1 MKAPT
6 IFINILSLAS
16 LYLAVSCNEEEQH
29 DQTVSTILAT
39 IEQSST
45 RTALDGPDA
54 DGVYK
59 TIWSSDDAIAVFSG
73 SNAASEFK
81 LTSGANT
88 NTAEFE
94 GNAASDN
101 MVAIYPYSIV
111 KGRTGSTI
119 SVTLPEVQEY
129 VSGNIPQ
136 GAYPMAAVSDGAV
149 LPFYN
154 LCSVLRL
161 RMFGELTVK
170 SITFTPNDA
179 TVKTSGNATVNA
191 GDKMLTMSGDANST
205 VKLNCANGV
214 KLTRT
219 STDFL
224 MAVPAQKY
232 TGGFTITISTDQG
245 AVVKAVKSDVT
256 LSRSVLY
263 PIKAFECKIEQSKDN
278 IVFDDAN
285 FKAYMIKN
293 FDTDGDGE
301 ISYEEALAITMIDVD
316 TDNIESLAGIEHMAN
331 LTELNCE
338 GPFVMSGYEPE
349 EGRGKLKTLDVS
361 KNTKLTKLY
370 CGFNQFSSLDLTS
383 NVLLE
388 RLRCAGNDLNN
399 LDVSKNTELTRL
411 TAYNNHLSSIDV
423 SYNTKLEVIDLSNN
437 QIKSIDIS
445 KNESLATFN
454 CDDNLLTELDPS
466 NNQKLTN
473 IYCSNN
479 NLSSINVRK
488 NQKLAKLVIIG
499 NSIPQ
504 IDLRNNSEL
513 THLFCEKNKISEL
526 DLSNNTKLR
535 QLTVNDNSL
544 SSLTVNCCPEI
555 KTLNAN
561 NNLIKEMDIS
571 ELTSLS
577 DFYCSGNPLET
588 LYVFDG
594 QIDALFEKEIPSTTK
609 IVVKGTEPGEDEVF
623 TVTPT
628 LFDIDGYEQDIT
640 MTVTANISYSIDSQ
654 PEWISKKS
662 DNSGVYTFTV
672 SANTTSSSRRGEIIF
687 KNANNSFLTVTV
699 KQRIQTYT
707 SSDYSQDGQVT
718 RIHSATVGKGIDVVF
733 VGDAF
738 ADKDQDLFNKYVELG
753 KEAFFT
759 EEPFRSTMNRFNIY
773 RIGSVSKNGIIT
785 QEGGDTKFSAQFGQ
799 GTYVGGDNNLVNSF
813 VKASIPSVDLTKT
826 IIFVIINKAKYAG
839 TCHMFSNNQAVCY
852 VPLCRNENEY
862 AQTLRHEGCGHGFGK
877 LADEYFYD
885 SMGRIPDDEVSE
897 LKKWK
902 GFAYGFH
909 ENVDLTSD
917 PNTILWSKFI
927 SDSRY
932 SGKVGVHEGGYTY
945 PYGVYRPT
953 HNSIMRY
960 NTGGF
965 NAPSREAIY
974 KKIMKFSE
982 GDAWTYDYETFVA
995 FDAPARSAKAVTR
1008 AAAQCAAVDKANFI
1022 PLAPP
1027 VMVMVDK

>member
-1 MKAPT
+1 MKAST

-29 DQTVSTILAT
+29 GQTVRTIMAT

-73 SNAASEFK
+73 NNAASEFK

-129 VSGNIPQ
+129 VNGNIPQ
-136 GAYPMAAVSDGAV
+136 GSYPMAAVSDGAV

-179 TVKTSGNATVNA
+179 STKASGNATVNA
-191 GDKMLTMSGDANST
+191 ADKMLTMSSDAEAT

-214 KLTRT
+214 KLTGT
-219 STDFL
+219 NTDFL
-224 MAVPAQKY
+224 MVVPAQKY
-232 TGGFTITISTDQG
+232 TGGFTITINTDQG

-263 PIKAFECKIEQSKDN
+263 PIKTFECKIDHSKDN
-278 IVFDDAN
+278 IVFEDAN

-423 SYNTKLEVIDLSNN
+423 SNNTKLEVIDLSNN

-445 KNESLATFN
+445 NNESLATFN
-454 CDDNLLTELDPS
+454 CNDNLLTELDPS

-555 KTLNAN
+555 EILNAN

-571 ELTSLS
+571 ELIALKYF
-577 DFYCSGNPLET
+577 DCIRNPLET
-588 LYVFDG
+588 LYIFEG
-594 QIDALFEKEIPSTTK
+594 QIDTLTEINIPSNTK
-609 IVVKGTEPGEDEVF
+609 IVVKGSEDPDDPEDWAGKEFWHKSLGMRFTATWCGYCPMMATSFASAISQYPNRIELLNLHPTSSNLGFNGTSKLENIFKITSFPTGMIDYRSSIANYSNSNYTTKVILDAVKETESNYPVKTGISFSSSVSGNTLNLNVKLYIKEKGDYKVTAVLLEDNIIGYQNGGGNSYNHSGIARVAFTDITGDEVS
-623 TVTPT
+623 TS
-628 LFDIDGYEQDIT
+628 E
-640 MTVTANISYSIDSQ
+640 
-654 PEWISKKS
+654 
-662 DNSGVYTFTV
+662 DNKT
-672 SANTTSSSRRGEIIF
+672 
-687 KNANNSFLTVTV
+687 
-699 KQRIQTYT
+699 
-707 SSDYSQDGQVT
+707 
-718 RIHSATVGKGIDVVF
+718 
-733 VGDAF
+733 
-738 ADKDQDLFNKYVELG
+738 
-753 KEAFFT
+753 
-759 EEPFRSTMNRFNIY
+759 
-773 RIGSVSKNGIIT
+773 VSKNYTATIPSSCDKNNLRVLVYVLRQYGSQTIIRTADYGDYYVDNAISAAVGTT
-785 QEGGDTKFSAQFGQ
+785 QDLVFSDGTVYGGNEDTKD
-799 GTYVGGDNNLVNSF
+799 GGE
-813 VKASIPSVDLTKT
+813 I
-826 IIFVIINKAKYAG
+826 
-839 TCHMFSNNQAVCY
+839 
-852 VPLCRNENEY
+852 
-862 AQTLRHEGCGHGFGK
+862 TLK
-877 LADEYFYD
+877 
-885 SMGRIPDDEVSE
+885 
-897 LKKWK
+897 
-902 GFAYGFH
+902 
-909 ENVDLTSD
+909 
-917 PNTILWSKFI
+917 
-927 SDSRY
+927 
-932 SGKVGVHEGGYTY
+932 
-945 PYGVYRPT
+945 
-953 HNSIMRY
+953 
-960 NTGGF
+960 
-965 NAPSREAIY
+965 
-974 KKIMKFSE
+974 
-982 GDAWTYDYETFVA
+982 
-995 FDAPARSAKAVTR
+995 
-1008 AAAQCAAVDKANFI
+1008 
-1022 PLAPP
+1022 
-1027 VMVMVDK
+1027 

>member
-1 MKAPT
+1 M
-6 IFINILSLAS
+6 
-16 LYLAVSCNEEEQH
+16 
-29 DQTVSTILAT
+29 AT

-73 SNAASEFK
+73 NNAASEFK

-191 GDKMLTMSGDANST
+191 GDKMLTMSGDAKST
-205 VKLNCANGV
+205 VRLNCANGV

-224 MAVPAQKY
+224 MVVPAQKY
-232 TGGFTITISTDQG
+232 TGGFTITINTDQG

-263 PIKAFECKIEQSKDN
+263 PVKTFECKIDHSKDN
-278 IVFDDAN
+278 IVFEDAN

-423 SYNTKLEVIDLSNN
+423 SNNTKLEVIDLSNN

-555 KTLNAN
+555 EILNAN

-571 ELTSLS
+571 ELIALKYF
-577 DFYCSGNPLET
+577 DCIRNPLET
-588 LYVFDG
+588 LYIFEG
-594 QIDALFEKEIPSTTK
+594 QIDALTEINIPSNTK
-609 IVVKGTEPGEDEVF
+609 IVVKGSEDPDDPEDWAGKEFWHKSLGMRFTATWCGYCPMMATSFASAISQYPNRIELLNLHPTSSNLGFNGTSKLENIFKITSFPTGMIDYRSSIANYSNSNYTTKVILNAVKETESNYPVKTGISFSSSVSGNTLNLNVKLYIKEKGDYKVTAVLLEDNIIGYQNGGGNSYNHSGIARVAFTDITGDEVS
-623 TVTPT
+623 TS
-628 LFDIDGYEQDIT
+628 E
-640 MTVTANISYSIDSQ
+640 
-654 PEWISKKS
+654 
-662 DNSGVYTFTV
+662 DNKT
-672 SANTTSSSRRGEIIF
+672 
-687 KNANNSFLTVTV
+687 
-699 KQRIQTYT
+699 
-707 SSDYSQDGQVT
+707 
-718 RIHSATVGKGIDVVF
+718 
-733 VGDAF
+733 
-738 ADKDQDLFNKYVELG
+738 
-753 KEAFFT
+753 
-759 EEPFRSTMNRFNIY
+759 
-773 RIGSVSKNGIIT
+773 VSKNYTATIPSSCDKNNLRVLVYVLRQYGSQTIIRTADYGDYYVDNAISAAVGTT
-785 QEGGDTKFSAQFGQ
+785 QDLVFSDGTVYGGNEDTKD
-799 GTYVGGDNNLVNSF
+799 GGE
-813 VKASIPSVDLTKT
+813 I
-826 IIFVIINKAKYAG
+826 
-839 TCHMFSNNQAVCY
+839 
-852 VPLCRNENEY
+852 
-862 AQTLRHEGCGHGFGK
+862 TLK
-877 LADEYFYD
+877 
-885 SMGRIPDDEVSE
+885 
-897 LKKWK
+897 
-902 GFAYGFH
+902 
-909 ENVDLTSD
+909 
-917 PNTILWSKFI
+917 
-927 SDSRY
+927 
-932 SGKVGVHEGGYTY
+932 
-945 PYGVYRPT
+945 
-953 HNSIMRY
+953 
-960 NTGGF
+960 
-965 NAPSREAIY
+965 
-974 KKIMKFSE
+974 
-982 GDAWTYDYETFVA
+982 
-995 FDAPARSAKAVTR
+995 
-1008 AAAQCAAVDKANFI
+1008 
-1022 PLAPP
+1022 
-1027 VMVMVDK
+1027 

>member
-1 MKAPT
+1 MKASK

-29 DQTVSTILAT
+29 GQTVRTILAT

-136 GAYPMAAVSDGAV
+136 GSYPMAAVSDGAI

-179 TVKTSGNATVNA
+179 STKASGNATVNA
-191 GDKMLTMSGDANST
+191 ADKMLTMSSDAEAT

-224 MAVPAQKY
+224 MVVPAQKY
-232 TGGFTITISTDQG
+232 TGGFTITINTDQG

-263 PIKAFECKIEQSKDN
+263 PIKTFECKIDHSKDN
-278 IVFDDAN
+278 IVFEDAN

-423 SYNTKLEVIDLSNN
+423 SNNTKLEVIDLSNN

-555 KTLNAN
+555 EILNAN

-571 ELTSLS
+571 ELIALKYF
-577 DFYCSGNPLET
+577 DCIRNPLET
-588 LYVFDG
+588 LYIFEG
-594 QIDALFEKEIPSTTK
+594 QIDALTEINIPSNTK
-609 IVVKGTEPGEDEVF
+609 IVVKGSEDPDDPEDWAGKEFWHKSLGMRFTATWCGYCPNLATGFAKAVSQYPNKIEQLNLHPASSNLGFSGTSALSNIFNVTGYPTGMIDYRSRIGNYASDDAATLVVDAVKETEKNYPVKTGISFSSSVSGSTLNLNVKLYIKEKGDYKVTAVLLEDN
-623 TVTPT
+623 
-628 LFDIDGYEQDIT
+628 IIGYQNGGGDNYNHSSIARVAITDIT
-640 MTVTANISYSIDSQ
+640 
-654 PEWISKKS
+654 
-662 DNSGVYTFTV
+662 
-672 SANTTSSSRRGEIIF
+672 
-687 KNANNSFLTVTV
+687 
-699 KQRIQTYT
+699 
-707 SSDYSQDGQVT
+707 
-718 RIHSATVGKGIDVVF
+718 
-733 VGDAF
+733 GDAVSTSE
-738 ADKDQDLFNKYVELG
+738 DNK
-753 KEAFFT
+753 T
-759 EEPFRSTMNRFNIY
+759 
-773 RIGSVSKNGIIT
+773 VSKNYTATIPSSCDKNNLRVLVYVLRQYGSQTIIRTADYGDYYVDNAISAAVGTT
-785 QEGGDTKFSAQFGQ
+785 QDLVFSDGTVYGGNEDTKD
-799 GTYVGGDNNLVNSF
+799 GGE
-813 VKASIPSVDLTKT
+813 I
-826 IIFVIINKAKYAG
+826 
-839 TCHMFSNNQAVCY
+839 
-852 VPLCRNENEY
+852 
-862 AQTLRHEGCGHGFGK
+862 TLK
-877 LADEYFYD
+877 
-885 SMGRIPDDEVSE
+885 
-897 LKKWK
+897 
-902 GFAYGFH
+902 
-909 ENVDLTSD
+909 
-917 PNTILWSKFI
+917 
-927 SDSRY
+927 
-932 SGKVGVHEGGYTY
+932 
-945 PYGVYRPT
+945 
-953 HNSIMRY
+953 
-960 NTGGF
+960 
-965 NAPSREAIY
+965 
-974 KKIMKFSE
+974 
-982 GDAWTYDYETFVA
+982 
-995 FDAPARSAKAVTR
+995 
-1008 AAAQCAAVDKANFI
+1008 
-1022 PLAPP
+1022 
-1027 VMVMVDK
+1027 

>member
-1 MKAPT
+1 MKAST

-16 LYLAVSCNEEEQH
+16 LYLAVSCNEEEKH
-29 DQTVSTILAT
+29 GQTVCTILAT

-73 SNAASEFK
+73 NNAASEFK

-136 GAYPMAAVSDGAV
+136 GSYPMAAVSDGAI

-179 TVKTSGNATVNA
+179 STKASGNATVNA
-191 GDKMLTMSGDANST
+191 ADKMLTMSSDAEAT

-224 MAVPAQKY
+224 MVVPAQKY
-232 TGGFTITISTDQG
+232 TGGFTITINTDQG

-263 PIKAFECKIEQSKDN
+263 PIKTFECKIDHSKDN
-278 IVFDDAN
+278 IVFEDAN

-293 FDTDGDGE
+293 FDTDSDGE

-388 RLRCAGNDLNN
+388 KLRCAGNDLNN

-423 SYNTKLEVIDLSNN
+423 SNNTKLEVIDLSNN

-555 KTLNAN
+555 EILNAN

-571 ELTSLS
+571 ELIALKYF
-577 DFYCSGNPLET
+577 DCIRNPLET
-588 LYVFDG
+588 LYIFEG
-594 QIDALFEKEIPSTTK
+594 QIDALTEINIPSNTK
-609 IVVKGTEPGEDEVF
+609 IVVKGSEDPDDPEDWAGKEFWHKSLAMKF
-623 TVTPT
+623 TATWCAPCATMASSFEKAMT
-628 LFDIDGYEQDIT
+628 LYPNKIEEINIHNDTDFPFD
-640 MTVTANISYSIDSQ
+640 SYSGIAS
-654 PEWISKKS
+654 
-662 DNSGVYTFTV
+662 
-672 SANTTSSSRRGEIIF
+672 IF
-687 KNANNSFLTVTV
+687 K
-699 KQRIQTYT
+699 
-707 SSDYSQDGQVT
+707 
-718 RIHSATVGKGIDVVF
+718 
-733 VGDAF
+733 
-738 ADKDQDLFNKYVELG
+738 
-753 KEAFFT
+753 
-759 EEPFRSTMNRFNIY
+759 
-773 RIGSVSKNGIIT
+773 
-785 QEGGDTKFSAQFGQ
+785 
-799 GTYVGGDNNLVNSF
+799 VNSF
-813 VKASIPSVDLTKT
+813 PSV
-826 IIFVIINKAKYAG
+826 F
-839 TCHMFSNNQAVCY
+839 
-852 VPLCRNENEY
+852 
-862 AQTLRHEGCGHGFGK
+862 
-877 LADEYFYD
+877 
-885 SMGRIPDDEVSE
+885 
-897 LKKWK
+897 
-902 GFAYGFH
+902 
-909 ENVDLTSD
+909 VDLR
-917 PNTILWSKFI
+917 K
-927 SDSRY
+927 R
-932 SGKVGVHEGGYTY
+932 
-945 PYGVYRPT
+945 VY
-953 HNSIMRY
+953 N
-960 NTGGF
+960 ND
-965 NAPSREAIY
+965 NAPSLLVEAVKETESNYPTKTGISFISTMTGNTLNLNIKLYIKEKGDY
-974 KKIMKFSE
+974 KV
-982 GDAWTYDYETFVA
+982 T
-995 FDAPARSAKAVTR
+995 AVLLEDGLV
-1008 AAAQCAAVDKANFI
+1008 AAQNGAGNNFVHNHTARKAISDITGDVFSTTANNKTVEKNYSVTLPSSYNKDNLRILVYVLKQYGSQTIIRTADYGDYYVDNATSAAIGTTKDLIFADGSTYGGNEDTKDGGEI
-1022 PLAPP
+1022 TL
-1027 VMVMVDK
+1027 K

>member
-1 MKAPT
+1 MKAST

-29 DQTVSTILAT
+29 GQTVRTIMAT

-73 SNAASEFK
+73 NNAASEFK

-179 TVKTSGNATVNA
+179 STKASGNATVNA
-191 GDKMLTMSGDANST
+191 ADKMLTMSSDAEAT

-224 MAVPAQKY
+224 MVVPAQKY
-232 TGGFTITISTDQG
+232 TGGFTITINTDQG

-263 PIKAFECKIEQSKDN
+263 PIKTFECKIDHSKDN
-278 IVFDDAN
+278 IVFEDAN

-423 SYNTKLEVIDLSNN
+423 SNNTKLEVIDLSNN

-555 KTLNAN
+555 EILNAN

-571 ELTSLS
+571 ELIALKYF
-577 DFYCSGNPLET
+577 DCIRNPLET
-588 LYVFDG
+588 LYIFEG
-594 QIDALFEKEIPSTTK
+594 QIDALTEINIPSNTK
-609 IVVKGTEPGEDEVF
+609 IVVKGSEDPDDPEDWAGKEFWHKSLGMRFTATWCGYCPNLATGFAKAVSQYPNKIEQLNLHPASSNLGFSGTSALSNIFNVTGYPTGMIDYRSRIGNYASDDAATLVVDAVKETEKNYPVKTGISFSSSVSGSTLNLNVKLYIKEKGDYKVTAVLLEDN
-623 TVTPT
+623 
-628 LFDIDGYEQDIT
+628 IIGYQNGGGDNYNHSSIARVAITDIT
-640 MTVTANISYSIDSQ
+640 
-654 PEWISKKS
+654 
-662 DNSGVYTFTV
+662 
-672 SANTTSSSRRGEIIF
+672 
-687 KNANNSFLTVTV
+687 
-699 KQRIQTYT
+699 
-707 SSDYSQDGQVT
+707 
-718 RIHSATVGKGIDVVF
+718 
-733 VGDAF
+733 GDAVSTSE
-738 ADKDQDLFNKYVELG
+738 DNK
-753 KEAFFT
+753 T
-759 EEPFRSTMNRFNIY
+759 
-773 RIGSVSKNGIIT
+773 VSKNYTATIPSSCDKNNLRVLVYVLRQYGSQTIIRTADYGDYYVDNAISAAVGTT
-785 QEGGDTKFSAQFGQ
+785 QDLVFSDGTVYGGNEDTKD
-799 GTYVGGDNNLVNSF
+799 GGE
-813 VKASIPSVDLTKT
+813 I
-826 IIFVIINKAKYAG
+826 
-839 TCHMFSNNQAVCY
+839 
-852 VPLCRNENEY
+852 
-862 AQTLRHEGCGHGFGK
+862 TLK
-877 LADEYFYD
+877 
-885 SMGRIPDDEVSE
+885 
-897 LKKWK
+897 
-902 GFAYGFH
+902 
-909 ENVDLTSD
+909 
-917 PNTILWSKFI
+917 
-927 SDSRY
+927 
-932 SGKVGVHEGGYTY
+932 
-945 PYGVYRPT
+945 
-953 HNSIMRY
+953 
-960 NTGGF
+960 
-965 NAPSREAIY
+965 
-974 KKIMKFSE
+974 
-982 GDAWTYDYETFVA
+982 
-995 FDAPARSAKAVTR
+995 
-1008 AAAQCAAVDKANFI
+1008 
-1022 PLAPP
+1022 
-1027 VMVMVDK
+1027 

>member
-1 MKAPT
+1 MKAST

-29 DQTVSTILAT
+29 GQTVRTIMAT

-73 SNAASEFK
+73 NNAASEFK

-136 GAYPMAAVSDGAV
+136 GSYPMAAVSDGAI

-154 LCSVLRL
+154 LCYVLRR

-179 TVKTSGNATVNA
+179 STKASGNATVNA
-191 GDKMLTMSGDANST
+191 ADKMLTMSSDAEAT

-224 MAVPAQKY
+224 MVVPAQKY
-232 TGGFTITISTDQG
+232 TGGFTITINTDQG

-263 PIKAFECKIEQSKDN
+263 PIKTFECKIDHSKDN
-278 IVFDDAN
+278 IVFEDAN

-423 SYNTKLEVIDLSNN
+423 SNNTKLEVIDLSNN

-555 KTLNAN
+555 EILNAN

-571 ELTSLS
+571 ELIALKYF
-577 DFYCSGNPLET
+577 DCIRNPLET
-588 LYVFDG
+588 LYIFEG
-594 QIDALFEKEIPSTTK
+594 QIDALTEINIPSNTK
-609 IVVKGTEPGEDEVF
+609 IVVKGSEDPDDPEDWAGKEFWHKSLGMRFTATWCGYCPNLATGFAKAVSQYPNKIEQLNLHPASSNLGFSGTSALSNIFNVTGYPTGMIDYRSRIGNYASDDAATLVVDAVKETEKNYPVKTGISFSSSVSGSTLNLNVKLYIKEKGDYKVTAVLLEDN
-623 TVTPT
+623 
-628 LFDIDGYEQDIT
+628 IIGYQNGGGDNYNHSSIARVAITDIT
-640 MTVTANISYSIDSQ
+640 
-654 PEWISKKS
+654 
-662 DNSGVYTFTV
+662 
-672 SANTTSSSRRGEIIF
+672 
-687 KNANNSFLTVTV
+687 
-699 KQRIQTYT
+699 
-707 SSDYSQDGQVT
+707 
-718 RIHSATVGKGIDVVF
+718 
-733 VGDAF
+733 GDAVSTSE
-738 ADKDQDLFNKYVELG
+738 DNK
-753 KEAFFT
+753 T
-759 EEPFRSTMNRFNIY
+759 
-773 RIGSVSKNGIIT
+773 VSKNYTATIPSSCDKNNLRVLVYVLRQYGSQTIIRT
-785 QEGGDTKFSAQFGQ
+785 ANYGDYYVDNATSAAIGTTKDLIFADGSTYGGNEDTKD
-799 GTYVGGDNNLVNSF
+799 GGE
-813 VKASIPSVDLTKT
+813 I
-826 IIFVIINKAKYAG
+826 
-839 TCHMFSNNQAVCY
+839 
-852 VPLCRNENEY
+852 
-862 AQTLRHEGCGHGFGK
+862 TLK
-877 LADEYFYD
+877 
-885 SMGRIPDDEVSE
+885 
-897 LKKWK
+897 
-902 GFAYGFH
+902 
-909 ENVDLTSD
+909 
-917 PNTILWSKFI
+917 
-927 SDSRY
+927 
-932 SGKVGVHEGGYTY
+932 
-945 PYGVYRPT
+945 
-953 HNSIMRY
+953 
-960 NTGGF
+960 
-965 NAPSREAIY
+965 
-974 KKIMKFSE
+974 
-982 GDAWTYDYETFVA
+982 
-995 FDAPARSAKAVTR
+995 
-1008 AAAQCAAVDKANFI
+1008 
-1022 PLAPP
+1022 
-1027 VMVMVDK
+1027 

>member
-1 MKAPT
+1 MKAST

-29 DQTVSTILAT
+29 GQTVRTIMAT

-73 SNAASEFK
+73 NNAASEFK

-136 GAYPMAAVSDGAV
+136 GSYPMAAVSDGAI

-179 TVKTSGNATVNA
+179 STKASGNATVNA
-191 GDKMLTMSGDANST
+191 ADKMLTMSSDAEAT

-224 MAVPAQKY
+224 MVVPAQKY
-232 TGGFTITISTDQG
+232 TGGFTITINTDQG

-263 PIKAFECKIEQSKDN
+263 PIKTFECKIDHSKDN
-278 IVFDDAN
+278 IVFEDAN

-423 SYNTKLEVIDLSNN
+423 SNNTKLEVIDLSNN

-555 KTLNAN
+555 EILNAN

-571 ELTSLS
+571 ELIALKYF
-577 DFYCSGNPLET
+577 DCIRNPLET
-588 LYVFDG
+588 LYIFEG
-594 QIDALFEKEIPSTTK
+594 QIDALTEINIPSNTK
-609 IVVKGTEPGEDEVF
+609 IVVKGSEDPDDPEDWAGKEFWHKSLGMRFTATWCGYCPNLATGFAKAVSQYPNKIEQLNLHPASSNLGFSGTSALSNIFNVTGYPTGMIDYRSRIGNYASDDAATLVVDAVKETEKNYPVKTGISFSSSVSGSTLNLNVKLYIKEKGDYKVTAVLLEDN
-623 TVTPT
+623 
-628 LFDIDGYEQDIT
+628 IIGYQNGGGDNYNHSSIARVAITDIT
-640 MTVTANISYSIDSQ
+640 
-654 PEWISKKS
+654 
-662 DNSGVYTFTV
+662 
-672 SANTTSSSRRGEIIF
+672 
-687 KNANNSFLTVTV
+687 
-699 KQRIQTYT
+699 
-707 SSDYSQDGQVT
+707 
-718 RIHSATVGKGIDVVF
+718 
-733 VGDAF
+733 GDAVSTSE
-738 ADKDQDLFNKYVELG
+738 DNK
-753 KEAFFT
+753 T
-759 EEPFRSTMNRFNIY
+759 
-773 RIGSVSKNGIIT
+773 VSKNYTATIPSSCDKNNLRVLVYVLRQYGSQTIIRTADYGDYYVDNAISAAVGTT
-785 QEGGDTKFSAQFGQ
+785 QDLVFSDGTVYGGNEDTKD
-799 GTYVGGDNNLVNSF
+799 GGE
-813 VKASIPSVDLTKT
+813 I
-826 IIFVIINKAKYAG
+826 
-839 TCHMFSNNQAVCY
+839 
-852 VPLCRNENEY
+852 
-862 AQTLRHEGCGHGFGK
+862 TLK
-877 LADEYFYD
+877 
-885 SMGRIPDDEVSE
+885 
-897 LKKWK
+897 
-902 GFAYGFH
+902 
-909 ENVDLTSD
+909 
-917 PNTILWSKFI
+917 
-927 SDSRY
+927 
-932 SGKVGVHEGGYTY
+932 
-945 PYGVYRPT
+945 
-953 HNSIMRY
+953 
-960 NTGGF
+960 
-965 NAPSREAIY
+965 
-974 KKIMKFSE
+974 
-982 GDAWTYDYETFVA
+982 
-995 FDAPARSAKAVTR
+995 
-1008 AAAQCAAVDKANFI
+1008 
-1022 PLAPP
+1022 
-1027 VMVMVDK
+1027 

>member
-1 MKAPT
+1 MKLLN
-6 IFINILSLAS
+6 IFTNILVLSS
-16 LYLAVSCNEEEQH
+16 MAVSVACNETEERG
-29 DQTVSTILAT
+29 SEARTINAV
-39 IEQSST
+39 IVQPDT
-45 RTALDGPDA
+45 RTSLNGPDA
-54 DGVYK
+54 NGVYK
-59 TIWSSDDAIAVFSG
+59 TVWSPGDQIMVFSG
-73 SNAASEFK
+73 DLACRYILK
-81 LTSGANT
+81 SGENT
-88 NTAEFE
+88 NKGVFE
-94 GNAASDN
+94 GYGNSEDL
-101 MVAIYPYSIV
+101 VAVYPLSI
-111 KGRTGSTI
+111 GFSRTGATI
-119 SVTLPEVQEY
+119 EVGLPEVQEY
-129 VSGNIPQ
+129 VSGNIPL
-136 GAYPMAAVSDGAV
+136 GAYPMLGIYGDETFS
-149 LPFYN
+149 FRN
-154 LCSVLRL
+154 LCSVLKVP
-161 RMFGELTVK
+161 MFGDATVK
-170 SITFTPNDA
+170 SITFTPN
-179 TVKTSGNATVNA
+179 NA
-191 GDKMLTMSGDANST
+191 GVKASGKAVINVNST
-205 VKLNCANGV
+205 QLEMDDNSKPSVKLDCPDV
-214 KLTRT
+214 KL
-219 STDFL
+219 SAQPTDFHFV
-224 MAVPAQKY
+224 VPAQIY
-232 TGGFTITISTDQG
+232 PGGFTLTIATDKG
-245 AVVKAVKSDVT
+245 DVVKTLKSDIT
-256 LSRSVLY
+256 LDRSVLY
-263 PIKAFECKIEQSKDN
+263 PIEAFECKIDSKEN
-278 IVFDDAN
+278 IIFEDAN
-285 FKAYMIKN
+285 FKAYLVAN

-555 KTLNAN
+555 KTLKAN

-571 ELTSLS
+571 ELTSLF

-594 QIDALFEKEIPSTTK
+594 QIDAINNKEIPSTTK

>member
-1 MKAPT
+1 MKAST

-29 DQTVSTILAT
+29 GQTVSTILAT

-179 TVKTSGNATVNA
+179 STKASGNATVNA
-191 GDKMLTMSGDANST
+191 ADKMLTMSSDAEAT

-224 MAVPAQKY
+224 MVVPAQKY
-232 TGGFTITISTDQG
+232 TGGFTITINTDQG

-278 IVFDDAN
+278 IVFEDAN

-316 TDNIESLAGIEHMAN
+316 TDNIESLTGIEHMAN

-423 SYNTKLEVIDLSNN
+423 SNNTKLEVIDLSNN

-555 KTLNAN
+555 EILNAN

-571 ELTSLS
+571 ELIALKYF
-577 DFYCSGNPLET
+577 DCIRNPLET
-588 LYVFDG
+588 LYIFEG
-594 QIDALFEKEIPSTTK
+594 QIDALTEINIPSNTK
-609 IVVKGTEPGEDEVF
+609 IVVKGSEDPDDPEEWAGKEFWHKSLGMRFTATWCGYCPNMATSFAKAISQYPNKIEMLNLHPTSSNLGFSGTSKLENIFRITGYPTGMIDYRNSIANYTSNDYTARLIVNAAKETESNYPTKTGISFTSSVSGSKLNLNVKLYIKEKGDYKVTAVLVEDN
-623 TVTPT
+623 
-628 LFDIDGYEQDIT
+628 IIGYQNGGGDSYNHSSIARVAITDIT
-640 MTVTANISYSIDSQ
+640 
-654 PEWISKKS
+654 
-662 DNSGVYTFTV
+662 
-672 SANTTSSSRRGEIIF
+672 
-687 KNANNSFLTVTV
+687 
-699 KQRIQTYT
+699 
-707 SSDYSQDGQVT
+707 
-718 RIHSATVGKGIDVVF
+718 
-733 VGDAF
+733 GDAVSTSE
-738 ADKDQDLFNKYVELG
+738 DNK
-753 KEAFFT
+753 T
-759 EEPFRSTMNRFNIY
+759 
-773 RIGSVSKNGIIT
+773 VSKNYTATIPSSCDKNNLRVLVYVLRQYGSQTIIRTADYGDYYVDNAISAAVGTT
-785 QEGGDTKFSAQFGQ
+785 QDLVFSDGTVYGGNEDTKD
-799 GTYVGGDNNLVNSF
+799 GGE
-813 VKASIPSVDLTKT
+813 I
-826 IIFVIINKAKYAG
+826 
-839 TCHMFSNNQAVCY
+839 
-852 VPLCRNENEY
+852 
-862 AQTLRHEGCGHGFGK
+862 TLK
-877 LADEYFYD
+877 
-885 SMGRIPDDEVSE
+885 
-897 LKKWK
+897 
-902 GFAYGFH
+902 
-909 ENVDLTSD
+909 
-917 PNTILWSKFI
+917 
-927 SDSRY
+927 
-932 SGKVGVHEGGYTY
+932 
-945 PYGVYRPT
+945 
-953 HNSIMRY
+953 
-960 NTGGF
+960 
-965 NAPSREAIY
+965 
-974 KKIMKFSE
+974 
-982 GDAWTYDYETFVA
+982 
-995 FDAPARSAKAVTR
+995 
-1008 AAAQCAAVDKANFI
+1008 
-1022 PLAPP
+1022 
-1027 VMVMVDK
+1027 

>member
-1 MKAPT
+1 MKAST

-29 DQTVSTILAT
+29 GQTVRTIMAT

-73 SNAASEFK
+73 NNAASEFK
-81 LTSGANT
+81 LTSGAST

-136 GAYPMAAVSDGAV
+136 GSYPMAAVSDGAI

-179 TVKTSGNATVNA
+179 STKASGNATVNA
-191 GDKMLTMSGDANST
+191 ADKMLTMSSDAEAT

-224 MAVPAQKY
+224 MVVPAQKY
-232 TGGFTITISTDQG
+232 TGGFTITINTDQG

-263 PIKAFECKIEQSKDN
+263 PIKTFECKIDHSKDN
-278 IVFDDAN
+278 IVFEDAN

-423 SYNTKLEVIDLSNN
+423 SNNTKLEVIDLSNN

-544 SSLTVNCCPEI
+544 SSLTVNCCPKIEI
-555 KTLNAN
+555 LNAN

-571 ELTSLS
+571 ELIALKYF
-577 DFYCSGNPLET
+577 DCIRNPLET
-588 LYVFDG
+588 LYIFEG
-594 QIDALFEKEIPSTTK
+594 QIDALTEINIPSNTK
-609 IVVKGTEPGEDEVF
+609 IVVKGSEDPDDPEDWAGKEFWHKSLGMRFTATWCGYCPNLATGFAKAVSQYPNKIEQLNLHPASSNLGFSGTSALSNIFNVTGYPTGMIDYRSRIGNYASDDAATLVVDAVKETEKNYPVKTGISFSSSVSGSTLNLNVKLYIKEKGDYKVTAVLLEDN
-623 TVTPT
+623 
-628 LFDIDGYEQDIT
+628 IIGYQNGGGDNYNHSSIARVAITDIT
-640 MTVTANISYSIDSQ
+640 
-654 PEWISKKS
+654 
-662 DNSGVYTFTV
+662 
-672 SANTTSSSRRGEIIF
+672 
-687 KNANNSFLTVTV
+687 
-699 KQRIQTYT
+699 
-707 SSDYSQDGQVT
+707 
-718 RIHSATVGKGIDVVF
+718 
-733 VGDAF
+733 GDAVSTSE
-738 ADKDQDLFNKYVELG
+738 DNK
-753 KEAFFT
+753 T
-759 EEPFRSTMNRFNIY
+759 
-773 RIGSVSKNGIIT
+773 VSKNYTATIPSSCDKNNLRVLVYVLRQYGSQTIIRT
-785 QEGGDTKFSAQFGQ
+785 ANYGDYYVDNATSAAIGTTKDLIFADGSTYGGNEDTKD
-799 GTYVGGDNNLVNSF
+799 GGE
-813 VKASIPSVDLTKT
+813 I
-826 IIFVIINKAKYAG
+826 
-839 TCHMFSNNQAVCY
+839 
-852 VPLCRNENEY
+852 
-862 AQTLRHEGCGHGFGK
+862 TLK
-877 LADEYFYD
+877 
-885 SMGRIPDDEVSE
+885 
-897 LKKWK
+897 
-902 GFAYGFH
+902 
-909 ENVDLTSD
+909 
-917 PNTILWSKFI
+917 
-927 SDSRY
+927 
-932 SGKVGVHEGGYTY
+932 
-945 PYGVYRPT
+945 
-953 HNSIMRY
+953 
-960 NTGGF
+960 
-965 NAPSREAIY
+965 
-974 KKIMKFSE
+974 
-982 GDAWTYDYETFVA
+982 
-995 FDAPARSAKAVTR
+995 
-1008 AAAQCAAVDKANFI
+1008 
-1022 PLAPP
+1022 
-1027 VMVMVDK
+1027 

>member
-1 MKAPT
+1 M
-6 IFINILSLAS
+6 
-16 LYLAVSCNEEEQH
+16 
-29 DQTVSTILAT
+29 AT

-136 GAYPMAAVSDGAV
+136 GSYPMAAVSDGAV

-161 RMFGELTVK
+161 RMFGDLTVN

-191 GDKMLTMSGDANST
+191 GDKMLTMSGDAKST
-205 VKLNCANGV
+205 VRLNCANGV

-224 MAVPAQKY
+224 MVVPAQKY

-278 IVFDDAN
+278 IVFEDAN

-423 SYNTKLEVIDLSNN
+423 SNNTKLEVIDLSNN

-445 KNESLATFN
+445 NNESLATFN

-555 KTLNAN
+555 EILNAN
-561 NNLIKEMDIS
+561 NNYIKEMDIS
-571 ELTSLS
+571 ELIALKYF
-577 DFYCSGNPLET
+577 DCIRNPLET
-588 LYVFDG
+588 LYIFEG
-594 QIDALFEKEIPSTTK
+594 QIDALTEINIPSNTK
-609 IVVKGTEPGEDEVF
+609 IVVKGSEDPDDPEDWAGKEFWHKSLGMRFTATWCGYCPMMATSFASAISQYPNRIELLNLHPTSSNLGFNGTSKLENIFKITSFPTGMIDYRSSIANYSNSNYTTKVILNAVKETESNYPVKTGISFSSSVSGNTLNLNVKLYIKEKGDYKVTAVLLEDNIIGYQNGGGNSYNHSGIARVAFTDITGDEVS
-623 TVTPT
+623 TS
-628 LFDIDGYEQDIT
+628 E
-640 MTVTANISYSIDSQ
+640 
-654 PEWISKKS
+654 
-662 DNSGVYTFTV
+662 DNKT
-672 SANTTSSSRRGEIIF
+672 
-687 KNANNSFLTVTV
+687 
-699 KQRIQTYT
+699 
-707 SSDYSQDGQVT
+707 
-718 RIHSATVGKGIDVVF
+718 
-733 VGDAF
+733 
-738 ADKDQDLFNKYVELG
+738 
-753 KEAFFT
+753 
-759 EEPFRSTMNRFNIY
+759 
-773 RIGSVSKNGIIT
+773 VSKNYTATIPSSCDKNNLRVLVYVLRQYGSQTIIRTADYGDYYVDNAISAAVGTT
-785 QEGGDTKFSAQFGQ
+785 QDLVFSDGTVYGGNEDTKD
-799 GTYVGGDNNLVNSF
+799 GGE
-813 VKASIPSVDLTKT
+813 I
-826 IIFVIINKAKYAG
+826 
-839 TCHMFSNNQAVCY
+839 
-852 VPLCRNENEY
+852 
-862 AQTLRHEGCGHGFGK
+862 TLK
-877 LADEYFYD
+877 
-885 SMGRIPDDEVSE
+885 
-897 LKKWK
+897 
-902 GFAYGFH
+902 
-909 ENVDLTSD
+909 
-917 PNTILWSKFI
+917 
-927 SDSRY
+927 
-932 SGKVGVHEGGYTY
+932 
-945 PYGVYRPT
+945 
-953 HNSIMRY
+953 
-960 NTGGF
+960 
-965 NAPSREAIY
+965 
-974 KKIMKFSE
+974 
-982 GDAWTYDYETFVA
+982 
-995 FDAPARSAKAVTR
+995 
-1008 AAAQCAAVDKANFI
+1008 
-1022 PLAPP
+1022 
-1027 VMVMVDK
+1027 

>member
-1 MKAPT
+1 MKAST

-29 DQTVSTILAT
+29 GQTVSTILAT

-179 TVKTSGNATVNA
+179 STKASGNATVNA
-191 GDKMLTMSGDANST
+191 ADKMLTMSSDAEAT

-214 KLTRT
+214 KLTGT
-219 STDFL
+219 NTDFL
-224 MAVPAQKY
+224 MVVPAQKY
-232 TGGFTITISTDQG
+232 TGGFTITINTDQG

-263 PIKAFECKIEQSKDN
+263 PIKTFECKIDHSKDN
-278 IVFDDAN
+278 IVFEDAN

-316 TDNIESLAGIEHMAN
+316 TDKIESLAGIEHMAN

-423 SYNTKLEVIDLSNN
+423 SNNTKLEVIDLSNN

-555 KTLNAN
+555 EILNAN

-571 ELTSLS
+571 ELIALKYF
-577 DFYCSGNPLET
+577 DCIRNPLET
-588 LYVFDG
+588 LYIFEG
-594 QIDALFEKEIPSTTK
+594 QIDALTEINIPSNTK
-609 IVVKGTEPGEDEVF
+609 IVVKGSEDPDDPEDWAGKEFWHKSLGMRFTATWCGYCPMMATSFASAISQYPNRIELLNLHPTSSNLGFNGTSKLENIFKITSFPTGMIDYRSSIANYSNSNYTTKVILDAVKETESNYPVKTGISFSSSVSGNTLNLNVKLYIKEKGDYKVTAVLLEDN
-623 TVTPT
+623 
-628 LFDIDGYEQDIT
+628 IIGYQNGGGDNYNHSSIARVAITDIT
-640 MTVTANISYSIDSQ
+640 
-654 PEWISKKS
+654 
-662 DNSGVYTFTV
+662 
-672 SANTTSSSRRGEIIF
+672 
-687 KNANNSFLTVTV
+687 
-699 KQRIQTYT
+699 
-707 SSDYSQDGQVT
+707 
-718 RIHSATVGKGIDVVF
+718 
-733 VGDAF
+733 GDAVSTSE
-738 ADKDQDLFNKYVELG
+738 DNK
-753 KEAFFT
+753 T
-759 EEPFRSTMNRFNIY
+759 
-773 RIGSVSKNGIIT
+773 VSKNYTATIPSSCDKNNLRVLVYVLRQYGSQTIIRTADYGDYYVDNAISAAVGTT
-785 QEGGDTKFSAQFGQ
+785 QDLVFSDGTVYGGNEDTKD
-799 GTYVGGDNNLVNSF
+799 GGE
-813 VKASIPSVDLTKT
+813 I
-826 IIFVIINKAKYAG
+826 
-839 TCHMFSNNQAVCY
+839 
-852 VPLCRNENEY
+852 
-862 AQTLRHEGCGHGFGK
+862 TLK
-877 LADEYFYD
+877 
-885 SMGRIPDDEVSE
+885 
-897 LKKWK
+897 
-902 GFAYGFH
+902 
-909 ENVDLTSD
+909 
-917 PNTILWSKFI
+917 
-927 SDSRY
+927 
-932 SGKVGVHEGGYTY
+932 
-945 PYGVYRPT
+945 
-953 HNSIMRY
+953 
-960 NTGGF
+960 
-965 NAPSREAIY
+965 
-974 KKIMKFSE
+974 
-982 GDAWTYDYETFVA
+982 
-995 FDAPARSAKAVTR
+995 
-1008 AAAQCAAVDKANFI
+1008 
-1022 PLAPP
+1022 
-1027 VMVMVDK
+1027 

>member
-191 GDKMLTMSGDANST
+191 GDKMLTMSGDAKST
-205 VKLNCANGV
+205 VRLNCANGV

-224 MAVPAQKY
+224 MVVPAQKY

-278 IVFDDAN
+278 IVFEDAN

-423 SYNTKLEVIDLSNN
+423 SNNTKLEVIDLSNN

-555 KTLNAN
+555 EILNAN
-561 NNLIKEMDIS
+561 DNLIKEMDIS
-571 ELTSLS
+571 ELIALKYF
-577 DFYCSGNPLET
+577 DCIRNPLET
-588 LYVFDG
+588 LYIFEG
-594 QIDALFEKEIPSTTK
+594 QIDALTEINIPSNTK
-609 IVVKGTEPGEDEVF
+609 IVVKGSEDPDDPEDWAGKEFWHKSLGMRFTATWCGYCPNLATGFAKAVSQYPNKIEQLNLHPASSNLGFSGTSALSNIFNVTGYPTGMIDYRSRIGNYASDDAATLVVDAVKETEKNYPVKTGISFSSSVSGSTLNLNVKLYIKEKGDYKVTAVLLEDN
-623 TVTPT
+623 
-628 LFDIDGYEQDIT
+628 IIGYQNGGGDNYNHSSIARVAITDIT
-640 MTVTANISYSIDSQ
+640 
-654 PEWISKKS
+654 
-662 DNSGVYTFTV
+662 
-672 SANTTSSSRRGEIIF
+672 
-687 KNANNSFLTVTV
+687 
-699 KQRIQTYT
+699 
-707 SSDYSQDGQVT
+707 
-718 RIHSATVGKGIDVVF
+718 
-733 VGDAF
+733 GDAVSTSE
-738 ADKDQDLFNKYVELG
+738 DNK
-753 KEAFFT
+753 T
-759 EEPFRSTMNRFNIY
+759 
-773 RIGSVSKNGIIT
+773 VSKNYTATIPSSCDKNNLRVLVYVLRQYGSQTIIRTADYGDYYVDNAISAAVGTT
-785 QEGGDTKFSAQFGQ
+785 QDLVFSDGTVYGGNEDTKD
-799 GTYVGGDNNLVNSF
+799 GGE
-813 VKASIPSVDLTKT
+813 I
-826 IIFVIINKAKYAG
+826 
-839 TCHMFSNNQAVCY
+839 
-852 VPLCRNENEY
+852 
-862 AQTLRHEGCGHGFGK
+862 TLK
-877 LADEYFYD
+877 
-885 SMGRIPDDEVSE
+885 
-897 LKKWK
+897 
-902 GFAYGFH
+902 
-909 ENVDLTSD
+909 
-917 PNTILWSKFI
+917 
-927 SDSRY
+927 
-932 SGKVGVHEGGYTY
+932 
-945 PYGVYRPT
+945 
-953 HNSIMRY
+953 
-960 NTGGF
+960 
-965 NAPSREAIY
+965 
-974 KKIMKFSE
+974 
-982 GDAWTYDYETFVA
+982 
-995 FDAPARSAKAVTR
+995 
-1008 AAAQCAAVDKANFI
+1008 
-1022 PLAPP
+1022 
-1027 VMVMVDK
+1027 

>member
-1 MKAPT
+1 MKAST

-29 DQTVSTILAT
+29 GQTVRTIMAT

-73 SNAASEFK
+73 NNAASEFK

-94 GNAASDN
+94 GNATSDN

-136 GAYPMAAVSDGAV
+136 GSYPMAAVSDGAV

-161 RMFGELTVK
+161 RMFGDLTVN

-191 GDKMLTMSGDANST
+191 GDKMLTMSGDAKST
-205 VKLNCANGV
+205 VRLNCANGV

-224 MAVPAQKY
+224 MVVPAQKY

-278 IVFDDAN
+278 IVFEDAN

-555 KTLNAN
+555 EILNAN

-571 ELTSLS
+571 ELIALKYF
-577 DFYCSGNPLET
+577 DCIRNPLET
-588 LYVFDG
+588 LYIFEG
-594 QIDALFEKEIPSTTK
+594 QIDALTEINIPSNTK
-609 IVVKGTEPGEDEVF
+609 IVVKGSEDPDDPEDWAGKEFWHKSLGMRFTATWCGYCPMMATSFASAISQYPNRIELLNLHPTSSNLGFNGTSKLENIFKITSFPTGMIDYRSSIANYSNSNYTTKVILNAVKETESNYPVKTGISFSSSVSGNTLNLNVKLFIKEKGDYKVTAVLLEDNIIGYQNGGGNSYNHSGIARVAFTDITGDEVS
-623 TVTPT
+623 TS
-628 LFDIDGYEQDIT
+628 E
-640 MTVTANISYSIDSQ
+640 
-654 PEWISKKS
+654 
-662 DNSGVYTFTV
+662 DNKT
-672 SANTTSSSRRGEIIF
+672 
-687 KNANNSFLTVTV
+687 
-699 KQRIQTYT
+699 
-707 SSDYSQDGQVT
+707 
-718 RIHSATVGKGIDVVF
+718 
-733 VGDAF
+733 
-738 ADKDQDLFNKYVELG
+738 
-753 KEAFFT
+753 
-759 EEPFRSTMNRFNIY
+759 
-773 RIGSVSKNGIIT
+773 VSKNYTATIPSSCDKNNLRVLVYVLRQYGSQTIIRTADYGDYYVDNAISAAVGTT
-785 QEGGDTKFSAQFGQ
+785 QDLVFSDGTVYGGNEDTKD
-799 GTYVGGDNNLVNSF
+799 GGE
-813 VKASIPSVDLTKT
+813 I
-826 IIFVIINKAKYAG
+826 
-839 TCHMFSNNQAVCY
+839 
-852 VPLCRNENEY
+852 
-862 AQTLRHEGCGHGFGK
+862 TLK
-877 LADEYFYD
+877 
-885 SMGRIPDDEVSE
+885 
-897 LKKWK
+897 
-902 GFAYGFH
+902 
-909 ENVDLTSD
+909 
-917 PNTILWSKFI
+917 
-927 SDSRY
+927 
-932 SGKVGVHEGGYTY
+932 
-945 PYGVYRPT
+945 
-953 HNSIMRY
+953 
-960 NTGGF
+960 
-965 NAPSREAIY
+965 
-974 KKIMKFSE
+974 
-982 GDAWTYDYETFVA
+982 
-995 FDAPARSAKAVTR
+995 
-1008 AAAQCAAVDKANFI
+1008 
-1022 PLAPP
+1022 
-1027 VMVMVDK
+1027 

>member
-191 GDKMLTMSGDANST
+191 GDKMLTMSGDAKST
-205 VKLNCANGV
+205 VRLNCANGV

-224 MAVPAQKY
+224 MVVPAQKY
-232 TGGFTITISTDQG
+232 TGGFTITINTDQG

-278 IVFDDAN
+278 IVFEDAN

-423 SYNTKLEVIDLSNN
+423 CNNTKLEVIDLSNN

-555 KTLNAN
+555 EILNAN

-571 ELTSLS
+571 ELIALKYF
-577 DFYCSGNPLET
+577 DCIRNPLET
-588 LYVFDG
+588 LYIFEG
-594 QIDALFEKEIPSTTK
+594 QIDALTEINIPSNTK
-609 IVVKGTEPGEDEVF
+609 IVVKGSEDPDDPEDWAGKEFWHKSLGMRFTATWCGYCPNLATGFAKAVSQYPNKIEQLNLHPASSNLGFSGTSALSNIFNVTGYPTGMIDYRSRIGNYASDDAATLVVDAVKETEKNYPVKTGISFSSSVSGSTLNLNVKLYIKEKGDYKVTAVLLEDN
-623 TVTPT
+623 
-628 LFDIDGYEQDIT
+628 IIGYQNGGGDNYIHSSIARVAITDIT
-640 MTVTANISYSIDSQ
+640 
-654 PEWISKKS
+654 
-662 DNSGVYTFTV
+662 
-672 SANTTSSSRRGEIIF
+672 
-687 KNANNSFLTVTV
+687 
-699 KQRIQTYT
+699 
-707 SSDYSQDGQVT
+707 
-718 RIHSATVGKGIDVVF
+718 
-733 VGDAF
+733 GDAVSTSE
-738 ADKDQDLFNKYVELG
+738 DNK
-753 KEAFFT
+753 T
-759 EEPFRSTMNRFNIY
+759 
-773 RIGSVSKNGIIT
+773 VSKNYTATIPSSCDKNNLRVLVYVLRQYGSQTIIRTADYGDYYVDNAISAAVGTT
-785 QEGGDTKFSAQFGQ
+785 QDLVFSDGTVYGGNEDTKD
-799 GTYVGGDNNLVNSF
+799 GGE
-813 VKASIPSVDLTKT
+813 I
-826 IIFVIINKAKYAG
+826 
-839 TCHMFSNNQAVCY
+839 
-852 VPLCRNENEY
+852 
-862 AQTLRHEGCGHGFGK
+862 TLK
-877 LADEYFYD
+877 
-885 SMGRIPDDEVSE
+885 
-897 LKKWK
+897 
-902 GFAYGFH
+902 
-909 ENVDLTSD
+909 
-917 PNTILWSKFI
+917 
-927 SDSRY
+927 
-932 SGKVGVHEGGYTY
+932 
-945 PYGVYRPT
+945 
-953 HNSIMRY
+953 
-960 NTGGF
+960 
-965 NAPSREAIY
+965 
-974 KKIMKFSE
+974 
-982 GDAWTYDYETFVA
+982 
-995 FDAPARSAKAVTR
+995 
-1008 AAAQCAAVDKANFI
+1008 
-1022 PLAPP
+1022 
-1027 VMVMVDK
+1027 